1 MRNSTRHFNHVQRSP
16 LPAEW
21 IRDSEPNYFE
31 LVLPVPSYMYTN
43 RASKQNCAARI
54 SPFAKELCFGKV
66 RQANWEHASTANY
79 PAPTINHLR
88 TSLFSL
94 SCNTNQTRIDIRSF
108 RRRFQQNSAIRVR
121 LRSVQDRRGYE
132 VPISRKFALGT
143 SGPFFHLHLDSLR
156 SVSW

>member
-21 IRDSEPNYFE
+21 IRDSEPNYFK
-31 LVLPVPSYMYTN
+31 LALPVLSYMYTN
-43 RASKQNCAARI
+43 RASKQNCEARI

-88 TSLFSL
+88 TSLFSAPR
-94 SCNTNQTRIDIRSF
+94 NTIQTRLGMRSF
-108 RRRFQQNSAIRVR
+108 RRRFQQNSAIHMR
-121 LRSVQDRRGYE
+121 LRSAQDRPGCE
-132 VPISRKFALGT
+132 VPVSRKFAPGM
-143 SGPFFHLHLDSLR
+143 SGPSFHSHLGSLR

>member
-21 IRDSEPNYFE
+21 IRDSEPNNFE
-31 LVLPVPSYMYTN
+31 LALPVLSYMYTN

-54 SPFAKELCFGKV
+54 SPFAKELCLGKV

-94 SCNTNQTRIDIRSF
+94 SCNTNQTRLDIRSF
-108 RRRFQQNSAIRVR
+108 RRRFQQNSTIRVR
-121 LRSVQDRRGYE
+121 LRSAQDRRGCE
-132 VPISRKFALGT
+132 VVISRKFALGM
-143 SGPFFHLHLDSLR
+143 SGSFFHLHLGSLR